1 MKIGTRIGLA
11 VSVLLIFAV
20 LVVSATAFSQFQE
33 LLFAAEK
40 NEIYKSSEHLTD
52 AIEAERQTA
61 EMLSV
66 LLANLP
72 EVQHAMLNK
81 DRAQLANMLQS
92 IYPTL
97 AKNYGISQ
105 WQFHTP
111 PAISLLRLH
120 QPEKFGD
127 DLSKLRPAVVDV
139 NKTGKT
145 IGGLE
150 NGIAGLGIRGIA
162 PISWQGQ
169 HLGSVEF
176 GMNFNQRFFE
186 EIKREHEIEIA
197 LFIPKEGVF
206 TALYSTYGEHS
217 LLSDLQLQT
226 ALRGS
231 SVVQYGELN
240 GKPMMVY
247 ARVLADYSGQP
258 IGVLEVAVNRSVY
271 VAQLTHTR
279 NLILAIVA
287 SVLGI
292 SVVVVWWIS
301 AAIRHPLGGEPPE
314 IAALTQRIAD
324 GDLTVTFNAT
334 ANVDSIYAGLHHMAV
349 QLKEMVAAV
358 FEAAEYV
365 ADLAAEVTENS
376 SELSEHTEEQSA
388 ALGETSSSMDALT
401 QTVKESTQHVERA
414 SQLANTVWHQTEQS
428 AAVMQETTAAM
439 CAIHDSNSKITN
451 IIGVIDAF
459 AFQTNLLAL
468 NAAVEAARAGEH
480 GRGFAVVAQEV
491 RKLAQ
496 RSADAAREIRM
507 LVTDSTVKV
516 NDGNKLMEKSAQN
529 LRDVV
534 HAVKQVSD
542 TVGDIAAAV
551 REQASGIGQVSQTV
565 KRMDQVTQKNASLVE
580 KTAFNSQ
587 LMGEQ
592 AQELKRL
599 MEFFKVSRV

>member
-11 VSVLLIFAV
+11 VSILLIFAV
-20 LVVSATAFSQFQE
+20 LVVSITAFNQFQE
-33 LLFAAEK
+33 LLFTAEK
-40 NEIYKSSEHLTD
+40 SEIYKSSEQFSA

-61 EMLSV
+61 ETLSV

-72 EVQHAMLNK
+72 EVQRAMLNQ
-81 DRAQLANMLQS
+81 DRAQLSSMLQS
-92 IYPTL
+92 IYPLL

-111 PAISLLRLH
+111 PATSLLRLH

-127 DLSKLRPAVVDV
+127 DLSALRPAVVEA

-145 IGGLE
+145 ISGLE
-150 NGIAGLGIRGIA
+150 NGVAGLGIRGIA
-162 PISWQGQ
+162 PIAWQEQ

-176 GMNFNQRFFE
+176 GMNFNQKFFE
-186 EIKREHEIEIA
+186 EIKQKHQVEIA
-197 LFIPKEGVF
+197 LFIPKDGAF
-206 TALYSTYGEHS
+206 KALYSTHGEQP
-217 LLSDLQLQT
+217 LLSNAQLQAVLHGET
-226 ALRGS
+226 
-231 SVVQYGELN
+231 VVQYAELN
-240 GKPMMVY
+240 GKPMIVY
-247 ARVLADYSGQP
+247 AKALNDYSGQP
-258 IGVLEVAVNRSVY
+258 IGVLETSVNRSAY
-271 VAQLTHTR
+271 VAQLVHTR
-279 NLILAIVA
+279 NLILAIV
-287 SVLGI
+287 VLVLAI
-292 SVVVVWWIS
+292 SAVVVWWIARS
-301 AAIRHPLGGEPPE
+301 IRRPLGGEPPE

-324 GDLTVTFNAT
+324 GDLTVTF
-334 ANVDSIYAGLHHMAV
+334 ANSADTNSIYAALQHMAT
-349 QLKEMVAAV
+349 QLKQMVAAV
-358 FEAAEYV
+358 FEAAEQV
-365 ADLAAEVTENS
+365 ADLATEVAENS
-376 SELSEHTEEQSA
+376 NELAEHTEEQSS
-388 ALGETSSSMDALT
+388 ALGETASSMDELT

-414 SQLANTVWHQTEQS
+414 SQLANTVWQQAEQS

-439 CAIHDSNSKITN
+439 SAIHDSNGKITN

-496 RSADAAREIRM
+496 RSAEAAQEIRT
-507 LVTDSTVKV
+507 LVTDSTRKV
-516 NDGNKLMEKSAQN
+516 NDGNKLVERSEQN

-534 HAVKQVSD
+534 SAVKQVSD
-542 TVGDIAAAV
+542 TVGEIAAAV

-565 KRMDQVTQKNASLVE
+565 TRMDQVTQKSASLVE

-599 MEFFKVSRV
+599 MGAFKVSRG